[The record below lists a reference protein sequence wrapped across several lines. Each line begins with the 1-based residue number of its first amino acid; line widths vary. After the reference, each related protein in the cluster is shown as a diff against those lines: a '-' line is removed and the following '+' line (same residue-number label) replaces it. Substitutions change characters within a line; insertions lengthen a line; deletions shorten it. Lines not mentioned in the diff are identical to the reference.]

1 MTSLWLDRAP
11 HIETDP
17 FEQNA
22 RYDVVVVGAG
32 LTGLTTALLLARA
45 GQRVAVI
52 ESRRIGAV
60 TTGNTTAKLSL
71 LQGSHLQQIASHATR
86 GALEAY
92 VEANREGQE
101 WMLRYAAEHG
111 IEVQRR
117 DAYSYAETEQG
128 RTKVEKEHEVA
139 RAVGLATEITDALE
153 LPYATHGAVTLR
165 DQAQFDPMEVLA
177 TLAADYRSR
186 GGVLVEG
193 VHVTGVRAPS
203 RTSSGRSIDYSTPTT
218 DDLVEI
224 TTDRASVW
232 ADRVVLATGIPV
244 MDRGLYW
251 ARMTPQRSYAAAF
264 RVPGATPLGQYLS
277 VDSLSRSV
285 RTTPDAGVG
294 SSADLTTSGLAG
306 GTAGAASGGTAS
318 IGATSNG
325 PGELLVIGGAGHTVG
340 RHGTDG
346 PGGKNP
352 SPAARIAE
360 LTAWTEEHWPG
371 AQRTHVWS
379 AQDYEPTDGI
389 PFIGWVPFTH
399 RRIAMATGY
408 DKWGM
413 TNAVQAALQLS
424 ARLLDGELP
433 HWAATMGRRPAMP
446 RSILTGIVANAQVAW
461 WYGKGLAHVLTTPT
475 PAAAPAEGEG
485 YTGRSGTT
493 LEAVSRVN
501 GRVCAVSPLCSHVG
515 APLTWNDLEQTW
527 DCPAHGSRFAPDGA
541 RLEGPAKTGLAK
553 R

>member
-1 MTSLWLDRAP
+1 MTSLWIDRAP

-22 RYDVVVVGAG
+22 RYDVIVVGAG
-32 LTGLTTALLLARA
+32 LTGLTTAVLLARA

-52 ESRRIGAV
+52 ESRRVGAV

-71 LQGSHLQQIASHATR
+71 LQGTHLQRIAGRATR
-86 GALEAY
+86 SALEAY
-92 VEANREGQE
+92 VEANREGQA

-128 RTKVEKEHEVA
+128 RRKVEREHEVA
-139 RAVGLATEITDALE
+139 RSLGLATTLTDADE
-153 LPYATHGAVTLR
+153 LPHETHGAVRLP
-165 DQAQFDPMEVLA
+165 DQAQFDPMDVLA
-177 TLAADYRSR
+177 ALAADLRSR
-186 GGVLVEG
+186 GGVIVDG
-193 VHVTGVRAPS
+193 VRVTGTRTPS
-203 RTSSGRSIDYSTPTT
+203 GDGPDDVEVTTS
-218 DDLVEI
+218 
-224 TTDRASVW
+224 RASLW
-232 ADRVVLATGIPV
+232 AGRVVLATGIPV

-264 RVPGATPLGQYLS
+264 RVPGMLPQGQYLS
-277 VDSLSRSV
+277 VDSPSRSV
-285 RTTPDAGVG
+285 RTTPDLEA
-294 SSADLTTSGLAG
+294 
-306 GTAGAASGGTAS
+306 
-318 IGATSNG
+318 

-346 PGGKNP
+346 PGGRNP
-352 SPAARIAE
+352 SPAARIEE
-360 LTAWTEEHWPG
+360 LTSWTEEHWPG
-371 AQRTHVWS
+371 AVRTHVWS

-389 PFIGWVPFTH
+389 PFVGWVPFTR

-433 HWAATMGRRPAMP
+433 RWAAEMGRRPAMP
-446 RSILTGIVANAQVAW
+446 RSVLEGVVANAKVAW
-461 WYGKGLAHVLTTPT
+461 WYGKGLAHVLATPM

-485 YTGRSGTT
+485 LTGRSGMT
-493 LEAVSRVN
+493 LEAD
-501 GRVCAVSPLCSHVG
+501 H
-515 APLTWNDLEQTW
+515 
-527 DCPAHGSRFAPDGA
+527 
-541 RLEGPAKTGLAK
+541 RLPIERLRLPRHTRG
-553 R
+553 

>member
-1 MTSLWLDRAP
+1 MPTVARMTSLWLDRAP

-22 RYDVVVVGAG
+22 RYDVIVVGAG

-45 GQRVAVI
+45 GQKVAVI

-71 LQGSHLQQIASHATR
+71 LQGTHLQQIASRASR

-92 VEANREGQE
+92 VEANREGQA

-111 IEVQRR
+111 IEIETR
-117 DAYSYAETEQG
+117 DAYSYAGSPEG
-128 RTKVEKEHEVA
+128 RPTVEREHDVA
-139 RAVGLATEITDALE
+139 RSLGLPVALTDATE
-153 LPYATHGAVTLR
+153 LPFATHGAVVLP
-165 DQAQFDPMEVLA
+165 DQAQFDPLDVLA
-177 TLAADYRSR
+177 ALAADVRSR
-186 GGVLVEG
+186 GGVIIENLPA
-193 VHVTGVRAPS
+193 TGMRAPS
-203 RTSSGRSIDYSTPTT
+203 RSSLGPGSTDYATTTT
-218 DDLVEI
+218 DDLVEV
-224 TTDRASVW
+224 TTTRASLW

-244 MDRGLYW
+244 LDRGLYW

-264 RVPGATPLGQYLS
+264 RVPGTLPRGQHLS
-277 VDSLSRSV
+277 VDQPSRSV
-285 RTTPDAGVG
+285 RTTPDRAAGRSLG
-294 SSADLTTSGLAG
+294 QS
-306 GTAGAASGGTAS
+306 
-318 IGATSNG
+318 
-325 PGELLVIGGAGHTVG
+325 GELLLIGGNGHAVG
-340 RHGTDG
+340 RHCTDG

-352 SPAARIAE
+352 SPTARLEE

-389 PFIGWVPFTH
+389 PFVGWVPFTH
-399 RRIAMATGY
+399 RRIALATGY

-424 ARLLDGELP
+424 ARLLDGEVP
-433 HWAATMGRRPAMP
+433 RWAKAMGRRPLMP
-446 RSILTGIVANAQVAW
+446 GSLLEGVVANAKVAW
-461 WYGKGLAHVLTTPT
+461 WYGRGLAHVLTTPL
-475 PAAAPAEGEG
+475 PAAAPSEGSG
-485 YTGRSGTT
+485 VTGRDGAR
-493 LEAVSRVN
+493 LEAVSRVD
-501 GRVCAVSPLCSHVG
+501 GRVCRVSALCSHLG
-515 APLTWNDLEQTW
+515 APLNWNDAERSW

-541 RLEGPAKTGLAK
+541 RLEGPARRGLAK

>member
-1 MTSLWLDRAP
+1 MTSLWIDRAP

-71 LQGSHLQQIASHATR
+71 LQGTHLQQIAARATR
-86 GALEAY
+86 SALEAY
-92 VEANREGQE
+92 VEANREGQS
-101 WMLRYAAEHG
+101 WMLRYAADHG
-111 IEVQRR
+111 IDVQRR
-117 DAYSYAETEQG
+117 DAYSYAESESG
-128 RTKVEKEHEVA
+128 HRKVEQEHEVA
-139 RAVGLATEITDALE
+139 RAVGLPTQLTDALE
-153 LPYATHGAVTLR
+153 LPYATHGAVMLP
-165 DQAQFDPMEVLA
+165 DQAQFDPMQVLA
-177 TLAADYRSR
+177 TLAGDVRAH
-186 GGVLVEG
+186 GGVVIDG
-193 VHVTGVRAPS
+193 VSVTGT
-203 RTSSGRSIDYSTPTT
+203 RTPAADDTA
-218 DDLVEI
+218 DLVEV
-224 TTDRASVW
+224 TTSRASVW
-232 ADRVVLATGIPV
+232 GRRVVLATGIPV

-264 RVPGATPLGQYLS
+264 RVPGSVPLGQYLS
-277 VDSLSRSV
+277 VDSPSRSV
-285 RTTPDAGVG
+285 RTTPDHAG
-294 SSADLTTSGLAG
+294 D
-306 GTAGAASGGTAS
+306 
-318 IGATSNG
+318 
-325 PGELLVIGGAGHTVG
+325 GELLVIGGAGHPVG

-360 LTAWTEEHWPG
+360 LTAWTEQHWPG
-371 AQRTHVWS
+371 SQRTHVWS

-389 PFIGWVPFTH
+389 PFVGWVPFTK

-433 HWAATMGRRPAMP
+433 GWAEEMGRRPAMP
-446 RSILTGIVANAQVAW
+446 RSIVEGIVANAKVAW
-461 WYGKGLAHVLTTPT
+461 WYGRGLAHVLTTPL
-475 PAAAPAEGEG
+475 PAAAPAEGSG
-485 YTGRSGTT
+485 MTGRSGRR
-493 LEAVSRVN
+493 LEAVSRVD
-501 GRVCAVSPLCSHVG
+501 GRVCAVSPLCSHLG
-515 APLTWNDLEQTW
+515 APLNWNDLERSW
-527 DCPAHGSRFAPDGA
+527 DCPAHGSRFAPDGR
-541 RLEGPAKTGLAK
+541 RLEGPAKTDLAP